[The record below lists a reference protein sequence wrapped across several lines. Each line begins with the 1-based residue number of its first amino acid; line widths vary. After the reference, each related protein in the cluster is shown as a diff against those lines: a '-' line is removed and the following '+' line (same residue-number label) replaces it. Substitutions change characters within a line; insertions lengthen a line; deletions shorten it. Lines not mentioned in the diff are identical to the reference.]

1 GGRAVRCGA
10 ACVDPRSRG
19 DRGAGVGRG
28 SRRARPGLE
37 GRILPGPAAARHP
50 CRRSRGV
57 TAAAAAPSTLDAREA
72 LERIRAAEQGS
83 EGLNAFISL
92 PDADALGDPRPGPL
106 GGAPVAVKDN
116 IATLGL
122 PTTCGSRMLEGYRSP
137 FEATAV
143 RRLREAGGVIVG

>member
-1 GGRAVRCGA
+1 
-10 ACVDPRSRG
+10 
-19 DRGAGVGRG
+19 
-28 SRRARPGLE
+28 
-37 GRILPGPAAARHP
+37 AAARHP

-143 RRLREAGGVIVG
+143 RRLREAGGMIVGKTNLDEFAMGSSSENSAYGPVLNPHDRTRVTGGSSGG